1 MIDESRAANCLLH
14 AIETRRVVCWHSPYS
29 ACFAITAIR
38 PALPLAIR
46 NQFLPCV
53 LAGLDLLP
61 ALPLVIALGFLLHK
75 RVGRSGA
82 VISGI

>member
-1 MIDESRAANCLLH
+1 MLSKRAAWFVDILH
-14 AIETRRVVCWHSPYS
+14 IAQ
-29 ACFAITAIR
+29 CFAITAIR

-61 ALPLVIALGFLLHK
+61 ALPHVIALGFLLHK

>member
-1 MIDESRAANCLLH
+1 
-14 AIETRRVVCWHSPYS
+14 
-29 ACFAITAIR
+29 
-38 PALPLAIR
+38 LPLAIR